1 MLKMH
6 IMRKMIVKRTFF
18 PFVLAVALAGCG
30 GGGSGDVV
38 TVVAPASTALR
49 DFTAASTL
57 AFVSYK
63 SLSIAPAD
71 LVAVA
76 TLPASSG
83 PTFVKIWFDDPDA
96 GSTVLF
102 LGRWSSLTTG
112 THFDVPAGIRSVQYQ
127 AYNENGSV
135 SGSIQP

>member
-1 MLKMH
+1 
-6 IMRKMIVKRTFF
+6 MRKVIVKRALL
-18 PFVLAVALAGCG
+18 PLVLAATLAGCG
-30 GGGSGDVV
+30 GGGAGEEV
-38 TVVAPASTALR
+38 TAVAPASTALR
-49 DFTAASTL
+49 DFTANGNFP
-57 AFVSYK
+57 FVAYK
-63 SLSIAPAD
+63 SRSIAQAD

-76 TLPASSG
+76 GLPTSSG

-112 THFDVPAGIRSVQYQ
+112 SSLDVPAGIRLVQYQ